1 MPYWASE
8 RKVKVL
14 SGLPRITACKINKK
28 DRMEIPCAALRKKKN
43 KKKISIRMSIF
54 FLFSHWPYSASLNF
68 PIFFYNIL
76 CYCSLFMILIVPP
89 VDKGTR
95 TDWKD
100 CKAELL
106 HLYLLLIISAP
117 GRWPN
122 CQNKRKLMRFVAVKL
137 AQGLSVRYITHTS
150 LQYT

>member
-1 MPYWASE
+1 MIKMPYWASE
-8 RKVKVL
+8 RKVEVF

-28 DRMEIPCAALRKKKN
+28 DRMKSLVLLWK
-43 KKKISIRMSIF
+43 KKKISIRISIF

-68 PIFFYNIL
+68 PIFLQHPLLLL
-76 CYCSLFMILIVPP
+76 CVHMILIVPP

>member
-28 DRMEIPCAALRKKKN
+28 DRMEIPCAALRKKK
-43 KKKISIRMSIF
+43 KKNLNQNEYF
-54 FLFSHWPYSASLNF
+54 FPVFTLTLQCLFKFSN
-68 PIFFYNIL
+68 FFYNIL